1 MPNRGTQWMTFLGVL
16 VCLFLFSGQ
25 AGAATSN
32 IGYPRAMEGP
42 MVGYVTPDTISIWVR
57 LAGEFRVQVEHS
69 ASPDFSGSRKT
80 EAVKPSKET
89 DDYTAVL
96 RMTGLEPS
104 TTYHY
109 RILINGQKDPYLGTY
124 TARTAPDGPA
134 RFKAAFGSCPRYQRD
149 PVQPIW
155 LGLAKLRPDIF
166 FWIGDNIYGD
176 TLLPEM
182 LAEEYRKQLSV
193 PNLRPF
199 LASVPQLAVWDDHD
213 FGLNDHDRTNPVKE
227 AALAV
232 FRQYWANPSHGLLE
246 TPGVFFNYSYGGV
259 DFFFLDCR
267 YYRDPNVDPDGPEK
281 TFLGA
286 GQLAWLKEG
295 LARSTAPFKVL
306 VSGSGWSNAKGTG
319 GDSWASCLRER
330 DALFD
335 FIRDQSVPGV
345 LLISGDTHTGEFNA
359 IPWSEKG
366 GYDYYDLV
374 SSPLAQ
380 QASTGW
386 RNRFPELR
394 VRTPYEGVNA
404 GLMEF
409 DLTVSPPTVSLNLVD
424 VDGNPV
430 WTPVTLTADDLR
442 NGTAT
447 ARAKTPL
454 P

>member
-1 MPNRGTQWMTFLGVL
+1 MKNHSGFPAFLAVL
-16 VCLFLFSGQ
+16 LCLALFSLPSD
-25 AGAATSN
+25 AARSG
-32 IGYPRAMEGP
+32 IGYPRVMEGP
-42 MVGYVTPDTISIWVR
+42 MVGHVTADTIHIWVR
-57 LAGEFRVQVEHS
+57 LAGEFQAQVEFS
-69 ASPDFSGSRKT
+69 SSQDFTGSRKT
-80 EAVKPSKET
+80 EVLRPSKER
-89 DDYTAVL
+89 DDHTAVL
-96 RMTGLEPS
+96 SMTGLEPS
-104 TTYHY
+104 TVYHY
-109 RILINGQKDPYLGTY
+109 RILINGQKDPYLGAF
-124 TARTAPDGPA
+124 TAQTAPDGPA
-134 RFKAAFGSCPRYQRD
+134 RFKVAFGSCPRFQRD

-155 LGLAKLRPDIF
+155 LGLAQIKPDLF
-166 FWIGDNIYGD
+166 FWTGDNIYGD
-176 TLLPEM
+176 TLLTEI

-213 FGLNDHDRTNPVKE
+213 FGLNDHDRTNPVKDG
-227 AALAV
+227 ALAV
-232 FRQYWANPSHGLLE
+232 FRQYWANPAYGLPG
-246 TPGVFFNYSYGGV
+246 TPGVFFQYAYGGV

-267 YYRDPNVDPDGPEK
+267 YHRDPNTEPDGPGK

-295 LARSTAPFKVL
+295 LTRSTAPFKVL
-306 VSGSGWSNAKGTG
+306 VSGSGWTNAKGAG
-319 GDSWASCLRER
+319 GDSWASCLHER

-335 FIRDQSVPGV
+335 FIRDNSVAGV

-380 QASTGW
+380 KASSGW

-394 VRTPYEGVNA
+394 VRTPYEDVNA

-409 DLTVSPPTVSLNLVD
+409 DLTASPPTVSLNLVD

-430 WTPVTLTADDLR
+430 WTPVTLTTDDLQ
-442 NGTAT
+442 NGAAT
-447 ARAKTPL
+447 AKSKSGL
-454 P
+454 